1 MTAGYEVVVV
11 GGGIIGAAV
20 AFHLAE
26 AGVRRVLV
34 CEQAMPPGR
43 GATTRSGGLLRQHH
57 TARCDVD
64 LAVRGISAYH
74 DWAARVGGDAGY
86 RRTGFAVLVAGR
98 YADALA
104 KNVAAVNEAGGRS
117 EVITPGELAALHP
130 GLAVPADVAVGYEP
144 DGGYADAVTATRELL
159 AAAVARGVT
168 VAEGVRVTGIDTTG
182 DRVRAVHT
190 NLGAVHTDRVV
201 LCGGAWSGELLAAL
215 RDGDGLDLPALPV
228 TARRIAI
235 ARAATAH
242 SPGALPIGID
252 DTLGTYFRPADD
264 GGMYFGVPLD
274 PAVDPAA
281 DPEPMTGPAARA
293 AATTLVPR
301 VPALRDAP
309 VLAARV
315 GFDAYSADKR
325 PVIGPAGPEGLYL
338 CTAFSGGGVKVAPA
352 VGELA
357 ADEIVHGT
365 TAPLLEPYRPRRFGA
380 GALIESE
387 FPYEHM

>member
-1 MTAGYEVVVV
+1 MTAGYEVVVI

-26 AGVRRVLV
+26 AGVTRVMV

-64 LAVRGISAYH
+64 LAVRGINAYH
-74 DWAARVGGDAGY
+74 DWGARVGGDAGY
-86 RRTGFAVLVAGR
+86 RRTGFAMLVAGR

-117 EVITPGELAALHP
+117 EVIAPGDLAALHSA
-130 GLAVPADVAVGYEP
+130 LAVPGDVAVGYEP
-144 DGGYADAVTATRELL
+144 DGGYADPVTATRELL

-168 VAEGVRVTGIDTTG
+168 VAEGSRVTGIDVAG
-182 DRVRAVHT
+182 DRVHAVRT
-190 NLGAVHTDRVV
+190 NFAVVQTDRVV
-201 LCGGAWSGELLAAL
+201 LCGGAWSGELLTAL
-215 RDGDGLDLPALPV
+215 GDGLDLPARPV

-235 ARAATAH
+235 ARAATGHA
-242 SPGALPIGID
+242 PGALPIGID
-252 DTLGTYFRPADD
+252 DTLGTYFRPAAD
-264 GGMYFGVPLD
+264 GGTYFGVPLAPD
-274 PAVDPAA
+274 VDLDAQ
-281 DPEPMTGPAARA
+281 PEPMAGATARA

-301 VPALRDAP
+301 IPALRDAP

-315 GFDAYSADKR
+315 GLDGYSADKR
-325 PVIGPAGPEGLYL
+325 PMIGAAGPEGLYL
-338 CTAFSGGGVKVAPA
+338 CTAFSGGGIKVAPA
-352 VGELA
+352 VGELVA
-357 ADEIVHGT
+357 GEIVHGT
-365 TAPLLEPYRPRRFGA
+365 AAPLLAPYRPQRFGA